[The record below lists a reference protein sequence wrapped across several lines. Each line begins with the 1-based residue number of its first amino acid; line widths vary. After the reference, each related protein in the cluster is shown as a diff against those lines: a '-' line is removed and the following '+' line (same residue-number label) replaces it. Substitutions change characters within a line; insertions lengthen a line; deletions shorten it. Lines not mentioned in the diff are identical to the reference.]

1 MDEIRNNELT
11 SAKRWCILRHPDADL
26 IGEIFSGKRK
36 VYNASDDEKVPLPP
50 FEHFIPFED
59 MKLRKPVESTSAVD
73 EEYKSYDAM
82 LDARALRND
91 LHHFIFICEPKEVV
105 SQILNAPWNKAL
117 RTRLYAYRNEKGEP
131 IEISDTE
138 MERFKTII
146 KRYDFQIVNGEPS
159 EEVHEGDSVTIISG
173 PMEGSDG
180 KVMGIREKDG
190 QVTLT
195 VEFSMFQDKMC
206 IAVPGISIADV
217 RLKEQE
223 AQQLLQDPVIGHFED
238 ELIELLCHLHGKNG
252 SKTLNKADRRR
263 LRFLYQYSDIE
274 FADNPTNRAKF
285 AALMLIC
292 VYLLNDK
299 DEIARRTKE
308 VETLLSEGKDEP
320 TENPSS
326 DEHPS
331 SKKNPSSDD
340 QPSALSP
347 QPSSK
352 KNPSS
357 FILHPSSDD
366 HPSSS
371 LACYLLMSLFIVK
384 HDPALRKLIKTWRQ
398 THPDCPLIIRRFLS
412 IAKQIRC

>member
-59 MKLRKPVESTSAVD
+59 MKLRKPVEFTSAVD

-195 VEFSMFQDKMC
+195 VEFSMFRDKMC

-263 LRFLYQYSDIE
+263 LHFLYQYSDIE

-308 VETLLSEGKDEP
+308 VETLLSEGKEEP

-326 DEHPS
+326 DDQPS

-357 FILHPSSDD
+357 DD
-366 HPSSS
+366 QPSSS

-384 HDPALRKLIKTWRQ
+384 HDPALRKMIKTWRQ